1 MKSSIPKYNVFMF
14 QKLADIMTFLGKL
27 YFLDAATL
35 YRNFGSTMTRLM
47 AYGDLQIQSW
57 SSGLVFEDNGKIEAR
72 VSFDVIDSLHVTT
85 LLCAYPIK
93 IKTYIFAFCRGE
105 RMEFVLIIVIGKMD
119 LLTHLT
125 IVALDV
131 SSSLRWTKPFMVF

>member
-1 MKSSIPKYNVFMF
+1 MKSSIPKYNICIF

-35 YRNFGSTMTRLM
+35 YKNFGGTMTRLM

-57 SSGLVFEDNGKIEAR
+57 SSGLVFKDGNIYVR

-85 LLCAYPIK
+85 LLCAYPMKLKNI
-93 IKTYIFAFCRGE
+93 
-105 RMEFVLIIVIGKMD
+105 
-119 LLTHLT
+119 HLC
-125 IVALDV
+125 IL
-131 SSSLRWTKPFMVF
+131 

>member
-1 MKSSIPKYNVFMF
+1 
-14 QKLADIMTFLGKL
+14 MTFLGKL

-35 YRNFGSTMTRLM
+35 YKNFGGTMTRLM

-57 SSGLVFEDNGKIEAR
+57 SSGLVFKAGNTVVR
-72 VSFDVIDSLHVTT
+72 VGFDVIHSLFVTT
-85 LLCAYPIK
+85 LLCAYPMK
-93 IKTYIFAFCRGE
+93 LKTYIFAFCRGK
-105 RMEFVLIIVIGKMD
+105 RIEFVLIILIGQTD

-131 SSSLRWTKPFMVF
+131 SKSLRWTKPFMVF

>member
-35 YRNFGSTMTRLM
+35 YKNFGGTMTRLM

-57 SSGLVFEDNGKIEAR
+57 SSGLVFGNVNGKHGDIFVR
-72 VSFDVIDSLHVTT
+72 VSFDVI
-85 LLCAYPIK
+85 
-93 IKTYIFAFCRGE
+93 
-105 RMEFVLIIVIGKMD
+105 
-119 LLTHLT
+119 
-125 IVALDV
+125 V
-131 SSSLRWTKPFMVF
+131 S

>member
-1 MKSSIPKYNVFMF
+1 MF
-14 QKLADIMTFLGKL
+14 QKLAEIMTFLGKL
-27 YFLDAATL
+27 YFIDAATL
-35 YRNFGSTMTRLM
+35 YKNFGGTMTRLM

-57 SSGLVFEDNGKIEAR
+57 SSGLVFEDNGNIEAR

-93 IKTYIFAFCRGE
+93 IKICIFAFCRGKRIE
-105 RMEFVLIIVIGKMD
+105 GVLVMMIGKMA

>member
-35 YRNFGSTMTRLM
+35 YKNFGGTMTRLM

-57 SSGLVFEDNGKIEAR
+57 SSGLVFGNVNDKYGDIFVR
-72 VSFDVIDSLHVTT
+72 VSFDVI
-85 LLCAYPIK
+85 
-93 IKTYIFAFCRGE
+93 
-105 RMEFVLIIVIGKMD
+105 
-119 LLTHLT
+119 
-125 IVALDV
+125 V
-131 SSSLRWTKPFMVF
+131 S